1 MIKEIMD
8 KIDAENLLNKLVD
21 KYKYEVEHTQDG
33 VNLKRRGDI
42 VVTVNRSSGRLY
54 EFNYD
59 VTAGVH
65 KVRY

>member
-1 MIKEIMD
+1 MITEVMD

-21 KYKYEVEHTQDG
+21 KYKYEVEVTQDG
-33 VNLKRRGDI
+33 VNLKRKGDI
-42 VVTVNRSSGRLY
+42 VVTVNRNNGRLY